1 MVLTGGIEPV
11 AFPGPQ
17 TSVLPLN
24 EVRIPSIMVEKTW
37 SKWSRRVDSS
47 HRPPPYESV
56 AQPPCSTGILEAG
69 EGIEPIVDAFKERRP
84 AIERTRRD
92 LVERDGFEPTFI
104 RLKGGCPC
112 R

>member
-1 MVLTGGIEPV
+1 MEAV
-11 AFPGPQ
+11 
-17 TSVLPLN
+17 
-24 EVRIPSIMVEKTW
+24 
-37 SKWSRRVDSS
+37 
-47 HRPPPYESV
+47 
-56 AQPPCSTGILEAG
+56 EAG

-104 RLKGGCPC
+104 RLKSGCPC